1 LTTLAQEIGCSSGLK
16 TAKRERISQKGNDG
30 DGRSGLMQHAA
41 PKNSYQK
48 RALLLTVEE
57 NIMNKL

>member
-1 LTTLAQEIGCSSGLK
+1 
-16 TAKRERISQKGNDG
+16 
-30 DGRSGLMQHAA
+30 LMQHAA

-57 NIMNKL
+57 NIMNKLWASVIS